1 MPTNHGLPFA
11 STLTLNLQHVNWW
24 MGPTNRSLFL
34 RGPHNIQAYQLF
46 NMLSILKCFVSV
58 LTPTQFAILLMAL
71 DDMSS

>member
-1 MPTNHGLPFA
+1 MPTSHGLPFA
-11 STLTLNLQHVNWW
+11 SPLTLTLQHVNWG

-34 RGPHNIQAYQLF
+34 RGPRNIQAYQFF

-58 LTPTQFAILLMAL
+58 LTPAQFAILLMAL